1 MALKLDALSPKEL
14 HALIADA
21 KSRVEGAHSQ
31 QVKALRKTIEGMIK
45 AEGLELS
52 EVFPALG
59 SRTKKSKRAGAGV
72 PRFRNPADPTQTW
85 TGFGKKPNWF
95 IEALRKRGVTADTL
109 LIDPSRAPAPAK
121 AAKAAKAKKTA
132 PRKASAAKKT
142 ARKATRKRA

>member
-21 KSRVEGAHSQ
+21 KSRVEGARSQ

-45 AEGLELS
+45 AEGLELA

-59 SRTKKSKRAGAGV
+59 ARTKKSKRVGAGV
-72 PRFRNPADPTQTW
+72 PRYRNPANPTQTW

-95 IEALRKRGVTADTL
+95 IEAVRKRGVTAESL
-109 LIDPSRAPAPAK
+109 LIDPARAPATAK
-121 AAKAAKAKKTA
+121 TTTKKAA
-132 PRKASAAKKT
+132 PRKSAAKK
-142 ARKATRKRA
+142 AARKRA

>member
-21 KSRVEGAHSQ
+21 KSRVEGARSQ

-45 AEGLELS
+45 AEGLELA

-59 SRTKKSKRAGAGV
+59 ARTKKSKRVGAGI
-72 PRFRNPADPTQTW
+72 PRYRNPANPTQTW

-95 IEALRKRGVTADTL
+95 IEAVRKRGVTAESL
-109 LIDPSRAPAPAK
+109 LIDPARAPATAK
-121 AAKAAKAKKTA
+121 TTTKKAA
-132 PRKASAAKKT
+132 PRKSAAKK
-142 ARKATRKRA
+142 AARKRA

>member
-21 KSRVEGAHSQ
+21 KSRVEGARSQ

-45 AEGLELS
+45 AEGLELA

-59 SRTKKSKRAGAGV
+59 ARTKKSKRVGAGV
-72 PRFRNPADPTQTW
+72 PRYRNPANPTQTW

-95 IEALRKRGVTADTL
+95 IEAVRKRGVTAESL
-109 LIDPSRAPAPAK
+109 LIDPARAPSTAK
-121 AAKAAKAKKTA
+121 TTTKKAA
-132 PRKASAAKKT
+132 PRKSAAKK
-142 ARKATRKRA
+142 AARKRA

>member
-21 KSRVEGAHSQ
+21 KSRVEGARSQ

-45 AEGLELS
+45 AEGLELA

-59 SRTKKSKRAGAGV
+59 TRTKKSKRAGAGV
-72 PRFRNPADPTQTW
+72 PRYRNPANPTQTW

-95 IEALRKRGVTADTL
+95 IEAVRKRGITAESL
-109 LIDPSRAPAPAK
+109 LIDPARAPATAK
-121 AAKAAKAKKTA
+121 TTAAKKAS
-132 PRKASAAKKT
+132 PRKAVAK
-142 ARKATRKRA
+142 KATRKRA

>member
-21 KSRVEGAHSQ
+21 KSRVEGARSQ

-45 AEGLELS
+45 AEGLELA

-59 SRTKKSKRAGAGV
+59 ARTKKSKRVGAGV
-72 PRFRNPADPTQTW
+72 PRYRNPANPTQTW

-95 IEALRKRGVTADTL
+95 IEAVRKRGVTAESL
-109 LIDPSRAPAPAK
+109 LIDPARAPATAK
-121 AAKAAKAKKTA
+121 TTTKKAA
-132 PRKASAAKKT
+132 PRKSSAKK
-142 ARKATRKRA
+142 AARKRA